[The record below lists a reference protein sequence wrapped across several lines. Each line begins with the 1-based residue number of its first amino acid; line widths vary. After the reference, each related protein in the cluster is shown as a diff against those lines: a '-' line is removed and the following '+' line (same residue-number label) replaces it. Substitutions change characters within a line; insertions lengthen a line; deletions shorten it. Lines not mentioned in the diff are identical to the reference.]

1 MTYLTRLTAAIKQE
15 LEQGRLGTPVYV
27 RLVIVASSDHGHLV
41 PVSVAGIQ
49 LIQELLGPAIDEIFV
64 AGSVESGNLSLQ
76 LHLEGG
82 RTGQV
87 VVILK
92 REGPPGADLLLVGNH
107 GTLRH
112 DLAEAGLA
120 GETEERL
127 WSTDSSAVRG
137 ELVEAVEESLR
148 KRLPVRVG

>member
-1 MTYLTRLTAAIKQE
+1 MTYLTRLTEAIKNE
-15 LEQGRLGTPVYV
+15 LAQGRLGTPVYV
-27 RLVIVASSDHGHLV
+27 RIVIVASSDHGHLV

-49 LIQELLGPAIDEIFV
+49 VVQELLGPAIDEIFV
-64 AGSVESGNLSLQ
+64 AGSVESGTLSLQ
-76 LHLEGG
+76 LHLQGG

-92 REGPPGADLLLVGNH
+92 REGAPGADLLLVGNH

-120 GETEERL
+120 DETGERL
-127 WSTDSSAVRG
+127 WSPGSVRA

-148 KRLPVRVG
+148 KRIPVRLR

>member
-1 MTYLTRLTAAIKQE
+1 MTYLTRLTEAIKNE
-15 LEQGRLGTPVYV
+15 LAQGRLGTPVYV
-27 RLVIVASSDHGHLV
+27 RIVIVASSDHGHLV

-49 LIQELLGPAIDEIFV
+49 MVQELLGPAIDEIFV

-76 LHLEGG
+76 LHLQGG

-92 REGPPGADLLLVGNH
+92 REGAPGADLLLVGNH

-120 GETEERL
+120 DETGERL
-127 WSTDSSAVRG
+127 WSPGSVRA

-148 KRLPVRVG
+148 RRTPVRLG

>member
-1 MTYLTRLTAAIKQE
+1 MTYLTRLSTAIKQE

-27 RLVIVASSDHGHLV
+27 RIVVVASSDHGHLV
-41 PVSVAGIQ
+41 PVSAAGMQ
-49 LIQELLGPAIDEIFV
+49 VVRELLGLAIEEVFAV
-64 AGSVESGNLSLQ
+64 GSVESGNLSLQ

-87 VVILK
+87 VAILK
-92 REGPPGADLLLVGNH
+92 REGPPGADLLVVGNH
-107 GTLRH
+107 GSLRH

-120 GETEERL
+120 GETGERF
-127 WSTDSSAVRG
+127 WSAGPVRE

-148 KRLPVRVG
+148 NRVPVRVG

>member
-1 MTYLTRLTAAIKQE
+1 MTYLTRLTAAIKKE

-92 REGPPGADLLLVGNH
+92 REGAPGADLLLVGNH

>member
-1 MTYLTRLTAAIKQE
+1 MTYLTRLTAAIKNE
-15 LEQGRLGTPVYV
+15 LAQGRLGTPVYV
-27 RLVIVASSDHGHLV
+27 RIVIVASSDHGHLV

-49 LIQELLGPAIDEIFV
+49 VVQELLGPAIDEIFV
-64 AGSVESGNLSLQ
+64 VGSVESGNLSLQ
-76 LHLEGG
+76 VHLAGG

-92 REGPPGADLLLVGNH
+92 RESAPGADLLLVGNH

-120 GETEERL
+120 DETGERL
-127 WSTDSSAVRG
+127 WSPGSVRA

-148 KRLPVRVG
+148 RRTPVRLG

>member
-1 MTYLTRLTAAIKQE
+1 MTYLTRLTAAIKDE
-15 LEQGRLGTPVYV
+15 LAQGRLGTPVYV
-27 RLVIVASSDHGHLV
+27 RIVIVASSDHGHLI
-41 PVSVAGIQ
+41 PVSVSGIQ
-49 LIQELLGPAIDEIFV
+49 VVQELLGPAIDEIFV
-64 AGSVESGNLSLQ
+64 AGSVESGSLSLQ

-92 REGPPGADLLLVGNH
+92 REGAPGADLLLVGNH

-120 GETEERL
+120 DETGERL
-127 WSTDSSAVRG
+127 WSPGSVRA

-148 KRLPVRVG
+148 RRTPVRPG

>member
-1 MTYLTRLTAAIKQE
+1 MTYLTRLTEAIKNE
-15 LEQGRLGTPVYV
+15 LAQGRLGTPVYV
-27 RLVIVASSDHGHLV
+27 RIVIVASSDHGHLV

-49 LIQELLGPAIDEIFV
+49 VVQELLGPAIDEIFV
-64 AGSVESGNLSLQ
+64 AGSVESGTLSLQ
-76 LHLEGG
+76 LYLQGG

-92 REGPPGADLLLVGNH
+92 REGAPGADLLLVGNH

-120 GETEERL
+120 DETGERL
-127 WSTDSSAVRG
+127 WSPGSVRA

-148 KRLPVRVG
+148 KRIPVRLG

>member
-1 MTYLTRLTAAIKQE
+1 MTYLTRLTAAIKDE
-15 LEQGRLGTPVYV
+15 LAQGRLGTPVYV
-27 RLVIVASSDHGHLV
+27 RIVIVASSDHGHLV
-41 PVSVAGIQ
+41 PVSVAGVQ
-49 LIQELLGPAIDEIFV
+49 VVQELLGPAIDEIFV
-64 AGSVESGNLSLQ
+64 AGSVESGSLSLQ

-92 REGPPGADLLLVGNH
+92 REGAPGADLLLVGNH

-112 DLAEAGLA
+112 DLAESGLA
-120 GETEERL
+120 DETGERL
-127 WSTDSSAVRG
+127 WSPGSVRA

-148 KRLPVRVG
+148 RRTPVRPG

>member
-1 MTYLTRLTAAIKQE
+1 MTYLTRLTAAIKRE

-27 RLVIVASSDHGHLV
+27 RLVIVASPDHGHLV
-41 PVSVAGIQ
+41 PVSAAGMQ
-49 LIQELLGPAIDEIFV
+49 VVQELLGPAIDEIFV
-64 AGSVESGNLSLQ
+64 VGSVESGNLSLQ

-92 REGPPGADLLLVGNH
+92 REGLPGADLLLVGNH

-120 GETEERL
+120 DEAGERL
-127 WSTDSSAVRG
+127 WNADSVRA
-137 ELVEAVEESLR
+137 ELVEAVEQSLR
-148 KRLPVRVG
+148 KRIPVRLG

>member
-1 MTYLTRLTAAIKQE
+1 MTYLTRLTAAIKRE

-41 PVSVAGIQ
+41 PNSVAGMQ
-49 LIQELLGPAIDEIFV
+49 LVQELLGPPIEEVFA

-76 LHLEGG
+76 LHLAGG

-87 VVILK
+87 ISILR
-92 REGPPGADLLLVGNH
+92 REGSPGADLLLVGNH

-112 DLAEAGLA
+112 DLAEAVLA
-120 GETEERL
+120 NETEERL
-127 WSTDSSAVRG
+127 WSADGVRS
-137 ELVEAVEESLR
+137 ELVAAVEESLH
-148 KRLPVRVG
+148 KRSPVRFE

>member
-92 REGPPGADLLLVGNH
+92 REGAPGADLLLVGNH

>member
-1 MTYLTRLTAAIKQE
+1 MTYLTRLTEAIKNE
-15 LEQGRLGTPVYV
+15 LAQGRLGTPVYV
-27 RLVIVASSDHGHLV
+27 RIVIVASSDHGHLV

-49 LIQELLGPAIDEIFV
+49 VVQELLGPAVDEIFV
-64 AGSVESGNLSLQ
+64 AGSVESGTLSLQ
-76 LHLEGG
+76 LHLQGG

-92 REGPPGADLLLVGNH
+92 REGAPGADLLLVGNH

-120 GETEERL
+120 DETGERL
-127 WSTDSSAVRG
+127 WSPGSVRA

-148 KRLPVRVG
+148 KRIPVRLG

>member
-1 MTYLTRLTAAIKQE
+1 MTYLTRLTEAIKNE
-15 LEQGRLGTPVYV
+15 LAQGRLGTPVYV
-27 RLVIVASSDHGHLV
+27 RIVIVASSDHGHLV

-49 LIQELLGPAIDEIFV
+49 VIQELLGPAIDEIFV
-64 AGSVESGNLSLQ
+64 AGSVESGTLSLQ
-76 LHLEGG
+76 LHLQGG

-92 REGPPGADLLLVGNH
+92 REGAPGADLLLVGNH

-120 GETEERL
+120 DETGERL
-127 WSTDSSAVRG
+127 WSPGSVRA

-148 KRLPVRVG
+148 RRTPVRLG

>member
-1 MTYLTRLTAAIKQE
+1 MTYLTRLTAAIKNE
-15 LEQGRLGTPVYV
+15 LAQGRLGTPVYV
-27 RLVIVASSDHGHLV
+27 RIVIVASSDHGHLV
-41 PVSVAGIQ
+41 PVSVTGVQ
-49 LIQELLGPAIDEIFV
+49 VVQELLGPAIDEIFV

-76 LHLEGG
+76 LHLQGG

-92 REGPPGADLLLVGNH
+92 REGAPGADLLLVGNH

-120 GETEERL
+120 DETGEGL
-127 WSTDSSAVRG
+127 WSPGSVRA

-148 KRLPVRVG
+148 KRMPVRLG

>member
-1 MTYLTRLTAAIKQE
+1 MTYLTRLTAAIKRE

-41 PVSVAGIQ
+41 PVSVAGMQ
-49 LIQELLGPAIDEIFV
+49 MVQELLGPPIGEIFV

-87 VVILK
+87 VVTLK
-92 REGPPGADLLLVGNH
+92 REGSPGADLLLVGNH

-120 GETEERL
+120 DETGERL
-127 WSTDSSAVRG
+127 WSAGSVRA

-148 KRLPVRVG
+148 KRSPVRLG

>member
-1 MTYLTRLTAAIKQE
+1 LTAAISKE

>member
-1 MTYLTRLTAAIKQE
+1 MTYLTRLTEAIKNE
-15 LEQGRLGTPVYV
+15 LAQGRLGTPVYV
-27 RLVIVASSDHGHLV
+27 RIVIVASSDHGHLV

-49 LIQELLGPAIDEIFV
+49 VVQELLGPAIDEIFV
-64 AGSVESGNLSLQ
+64 AGSVESGTLSLQ
-76 LHLEGG
+76 LHLQGG

-92 REGPPGADLLLVGNH
+92 REGAPGADLLLVGNH

-120 GETEERL
+120 DETGERL
-127 WSTDSSAVRG
+127 WSPGSVRA

-148 KRLPVRVG
+148 RRTPVRLG

>member
-1 MTYLTRLTAAIKQE
+1 MTYLTRLTEAIKNE
-15 LEQGRLGTPVYV
+15 LAQGRLGTPVYV
-27 RLVIVASSDHGHLV
+27 RIVIVASSDHGHLV

-49 LIQELLGPAIDEIFV
+49 VIQELLGPAIDEIFV
-64 AGSVESGNLSLQ
+64 TGSVESGNLSLQ
-76 LHLEGG
+76 LHMEGG

-92 REGPPGADLLLVGNH
+92 REGAPGADLLLVGNH

-120 GETEERL
+120 DETGERL
-127 WSTDSSAVRG
+127 WSPGSVRA

-148 KRLPVRVG
+148 KRTPVRLG

>member
-1 MTYLTRLTAAIKQE
+1 MTYLTRLTEAIKNE
-15 LEQGRLGTPVYV
+15 LAQGRLGTPVYV
-27 RLVIVASSDHGHLV
+27 RIVIVASSDHGHLV

-49 LIQELLGPAIDEIFV
+49 VVQELLGPAIDEIFV
-64 AGSVESGNLSLQ
+64 AGSVESGTLSLQ
-76 LHLEGG
+76 LHLQGG

-92 REGPPGADLLLVGNH
+92 REGAPGADLLLVGNH

-120 GETEERL
+120 DETGERL
-127 WSTDSSAVRG
+127 WSPGSVRA

-148 KRLPVRVG
+148 KRIPVRLG

>member
-1 MTYLTRLTAAIKQE
+1 MTYLTRLTAAIKKE

-112 DLAEAGLA
+112 DLAEADLA

-148 KRLPVRVG
+148 KRNPVRVG